1 MVYINLLLFL
11 CNVPI
16 HNSSVFTLLHL
27 TRTTTFSAF
36 TTNFLKIHILS
47 SQHIVTHHLYHETFS
62 SFGVCNSI
70 LIIFLSPHIIILYL
84 LHWLFLLLHVS
95 VDLVFN
101 APVLFSLFT
110 LEISFDFMDSVIS
123 LLMTVKLDLQVIY
136 SLICLTKMFT
146 WLIII
151 TIDSSIPKKNSSYFS
166 S

>member
-110 LEISFDFMDSVIS
+110 LEISFDFMDTSREAGGVPCLNPRRGLT
-123 LLMTVKLDLQVIY
+123 LLSPVCRDPAIGV
-136 SLICLTKMFT
+136 
-146 WLIII
+146 
-151 TIDSSIPKKNSSYFS
+151 
-166 S
+166 